1 MLCPERAVGGALF
14 SGEPSKGL
22 IGEAEVAQTRAEPS
36 PMTCFSPSR
45 ASGELSS
52 PSLKT
57 RA

>member
-1 MLCPERAVGGALF
+1 MPREGGGGALF

-52 PSLKT
+52 SSPET